1 MAKVLKTDEIK
12 KIYYFCRIC
21 LTLLSNFL
29 KMATE
34 IQETLSTGQKLFK
47 TAKSVL
53 DKLREK
59 PLEETDTISLK

>member
-1 MAKVLKTDEIK
+1 
-12 KIYYFCRIC
+12 
-21 LTLLSNFL
+21 
-29 KMATE
+29 MATE